1 MIIDCHVHVLG
12 DDSKTTPEALAA
24 LDATGADRAVVMSDN
39 PADRPDVWSNT
50 EYVLKLADGS
60 DGRIIPFVWLNPLAA
75 DALEVL
81 DRAKDGGIRGV
92 KLIPHGWFPYDPPLL
107 RVYDK
112 IEKLGL
118 PILFHSGI
126 LWLWGD
132 TSRQCRPANF
142 EILMEY
148 PGIRF
153 ALGHCSWP
161 WCYECFCV
169 INKNRNLRRH
179 RSLEPHQAFGD
190 LTPGMPEGE
199 RRHMVDFA
207 LNFIGDEHLIF
218 GTDERVG
225 SGEYGRTVVES
236 YGRVFEELDL
246 PQETRDR
253 IWFKNALRWLGEEE

>member
-12 DDSKTTPEALAA
+12 DYSKTTKEALAA
-24 LDATGADRAVVMSDN
+24 LDAAGVDRAVVMSDD
-39 PADRPDVWSNT
+39 PSEHPDVPTNT
-50 EYVLKLADGS
+50 EYVLGLAREA
-60 DGRIIPFVWLNPLAA
+60 DGRIIPFVWLNPLA
-75 DALEVL
+75 DDVLEVL
-81 DRAKDGGIRGV
+81 TWAEGEGIRGV

-107 RVYDK
+107 RVYEK
-112 IEKLGL
+112 IERLGL

-132 TSRQCRPANF
+132 TSRQCRPTNF

-169 INKNRNLRRH
+169 INKIRNLRKQRGLD
-179 RSLEPHQAFGD
+179 SHQAFGD
-190 LTPGMPEGE
+190 LTPGMPEDQ
-199 RRHMVDFA
+199 RQHMVNFA

-218 GTDERVG
+218 GTDDVVG
-225 SGEYGRTVVES
+225 GDYGRTVVES
-236 YGRVFEELDL
+236 FQRVFDQLDL
-246 PQETRDR
+246 PQETRGK
-253 IWFKNALRWLGEEE
+253 IWYKNALRWLGEEG